1 MLILKRFYFYL
12 FFVLLLSGAVLLGL
26 PARAAEET
34 CKLNNKVN
42 FTARDP
48 NGTYILN
55 ARVDVY
61 KQAPDADGNP
71 RPGTKVG
78 GATINTLTG
87 IAPVS
92 WRNSAMADTY
102 AIRVQN
108 VSNDDAS
115 FWYYGFN
122 WSCGEEISLEETLSG
137 LSLDLRDEEN
147 NILSN
152 VTFKIYTQLYD
163 ENGSTKPIKNKLL
176 GSFNSGS
183 SGKASIYLPQGSVR
197 GLAQIRSDY
206 YVLEVNSGG
215 KSFYLYD
222 IHMTDG
228 QMNNIQYSLSAVK
241 LYLKEFDGRNAIGK
255 KVEVYKQESDINFNY
270 SKGVKIGDI
279 TIGSNGYGVL
289 VMPAG
294 EYVFSYKDDAGKI
307 HDFWSRSVLNDEVNN
322 QSLTLEEGI
331 SVGAC
336 PDNLDFTLIA
346 KDITGGSVPGLKFEI
361 YEQVVN
367 ANGLPLAGTKLGGG
381 TIAGNGKAV
390 VSLKPDPKKLYALKI
405 WDKRADLGEF
415 WFFDAIKFVCGY
427 NRQVIK
433 NLPSLR
439 VIIRD
444 AAGNLQKNKSF
455 SVLAQQY
462 DVDHNPIVADNGLI
476 ADLKTDG
483 QGQAVIYVSPGN
495 PYQTNQTGSYIVRVK
510 DAGGSTHD
518 FSNINISADKNYSLV
533 ADLSGL
539 SGTLQDAGGHLL
551 ADKSLKLYSFSGT
564 GSERRL
570 GSVLLTVKTGSKG
583 SFSFEYADG
592 TYALGVTDEYNQ
604 ENIFWDATIKS
615 GAAKQKFVF
624 NLTEFVLSGLDVSV
638 KSPSLKLFAL
648 AANSNGTYVRGRDL
662 GSISLKN
669 GLASKYLAVGQ
680 YLAVYQGV
688 KDKEYGLA
696 FYVTNGSKFRVSI
709 GLSSK
714 YLVSSDQSF
723 SLQSAPA
730 NDNQSLSSGLK
741 GRILLQVEDK
751 GQAWYVNPTDGKK
764 YALGRPQDAFNLM
777 RRFALGISNS
787 NFAAI
792 ENNPSAWRRLAGKI
806 LLKTQDSGRAYYFD
820 PVNLQLYSLGRPTDA
835 FQIMRLR
842 GLGITNNN
850 LGVIDSG
857 N

>member
-1 MLILKRFYFYL
+1 MFILKRLYCCLIFTL
-12 FFVLLLSGAVLLGL
+12 VLSGAALLGS
-26 PARAAEET
+26 PARAVEET

-55 ARVDVY
+55 ARVDIY
-61 KQAPDADGNP
+61 KQTPDADGNP

-78 GATINTLTG
+78 GTTINTLTG
-87 IAPVS
+87 IAPVT
-92 WRNSAMADTY
+92 WRNLAMADTY

-108 VSNDDAS
+108 IINDDAS

-137 LSLDLRDEEN
+137 LRLDLRDEEN
-147 NILSN
+147 NILGN
-152 VTFKIYTQLYD
+152 ATFKIYTQLYD
-163 ENGSTKPIKNKLL
+163 ENGSTKPLKNKLL
-176 GSFNSGS
+176 GSFNSDP
-183 SGKASIYLPQGSVR
+183 SGRASIYLPQGSVR
-197 GLAQIRSDY
+197 GLAQIKSDH
-206 YVLEVNSGG
+206 YVLEVVSGG

-222 IHMTDG
+222 IYITDG
-228 QMNNIQYSLSAVK
+228 QMNDIQYSLSAVK
-241 LYLKEFDGRNAIGK
+241 LHLKESDGRNAIGK

-279 TIGSNGYGVL
+279 TIGTNGYGVL

-294 EYVFSYKDDAGKI
+294 EYVFSYKDEAGKV
-307 HDFWSRSVLNDEVNN
+307 HDFWSRSVLNDQVNDQN
-322 QSLTLEEGI
+322 LTLEEGI

-346 KDITGGSVPGLKFEI
+346 KDITGGLVPGLKFEI
-361 YEQVVN
+361 YEQGVD

-381 TIAGNGKAV
+381 TIAANGKAV

-405 WDKRADLGEF
+405 WDKRADRGEF

-433 NLPSLR
+433 NLPSLK
-439 VIIRD
+439 VVIRD
-444 AAGNLQKNKSF
+444 AAGNLQKNKAF

-462 DVDHNPIVADNGLI
+462 DVDSKPIVADNGLI

-483 QGQAVIYVSPGN
+483 QGRAVIYVSPGN
-495 PYQTNQTGSYIVRVK
+495 PYQTNQIGAYIVRIK
-510 DAGGSTHD
+510 DAGGSNHD
-518 FSNINISADKNYSLV
+518 FFNINISADKNYSLV

-539 SGTLQDAGGHLL
+539 SGTLQDAGGHFL
-551 ADKSLKLYSFSGT
+551 ADKSLKLYSFSGS

-570 GSVLLTVKTGSKG
+570 GSVLLTAKTGSN
-583 SFSFEYADG
+583 SNFSFEYTDG
-592 TYALGVTDEYNQ
+592 TYALGIADEYGQ
-604 ENIFWDATIKS
+604 ENIFWDVTIKS
-615 GAAKQKFVF
+615 GAAKQKFIF
-624 NLTEFVLSGLDVSV
+624 NLTEFVLSGLDTAV
-638 KSPSLKLFAL
+638 KSAALKLYAL
-648 AANSNGTYVRGRDL
+648 TANSNGTYVRGRDI
-662 GSISLKN
+662 GSISLNN

-696 FYVTNGSKFRVSI
+696 FYVTNGSKFRVSL

-714 YLVSSDQSF
+714 YLVTSGQTF
-723 SLQSAPA
+723 NLQSAPA
-730 NDNQSLSSGLK
+730 NNAQSLSSGLK
-741 GRILLQVEDK
+741 GRILLQVEDR

-777 RRFALGISNS
+777 RRFALGVSNS
-787 NFAAI
+787 DFAAI
-792 ENNPSAWRRLAGKI
+792 ENNPSAWRRLTGKI
-806 LLKTQDSGRAYYFD
+806 LLKIQDNGRAYYFD

-850 LGVIDSG
+850 LGSIDSG